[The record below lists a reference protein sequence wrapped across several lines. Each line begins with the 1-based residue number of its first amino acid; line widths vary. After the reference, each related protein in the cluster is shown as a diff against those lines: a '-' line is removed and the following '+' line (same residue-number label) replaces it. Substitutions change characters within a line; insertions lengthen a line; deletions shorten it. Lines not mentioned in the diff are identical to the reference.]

1 MFGEVKRIFPS
12 WILQIVSENIQR
24 NASINYLGYKVGL
37 QNIWPQKV
45 KIRRDWLWTSNDC
58 QKLLEDIN

>member
-1 MFGEVKRIFPS
+1 MFDEVKRVFPS

-37 QNIWPQKV
+37 QNIWPWKV
-45 KIRRDWLWTSNDC
+45 KIRRDWLWISNDC

>member
-1 MFGEVKRIFPS
+1 MFDEVKRIFPS

-24 NASINYLGYKVGL
+24 NASINYLGYMVGL
-37 QNIWPQKV
+37 QNIWAQKV